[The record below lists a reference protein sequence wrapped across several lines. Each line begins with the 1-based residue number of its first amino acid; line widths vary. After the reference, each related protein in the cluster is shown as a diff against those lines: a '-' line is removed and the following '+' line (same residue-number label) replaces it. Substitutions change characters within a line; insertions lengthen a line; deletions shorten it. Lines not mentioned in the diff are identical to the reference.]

1 MVRQIPPEVSTVF
14 DRYPNALR
22 KKLMSLRQ
30 LILTTA
36 AKIPDVGAVEET
48 LKWGEPSYLVKGG
61 TTIRINAR
69 NDQPNQYA
77 IYFHCKTRLV
87 ETFKVLYGD
96 TFRYEG
102 NRAIIFNVD
111 DEVPIEVLEHCISLS
126 LTYHQRKKLP
136 LLGA

>member
-1 MVRQIPPEVSTVF
+1 MAKPIPPDVNEVF
-14 DRYPNALR
+14 ERYPGPLR
-22 KKLMSLRQ
+22 NKLILLRE

-36 AKIPDVGAVEET
+36 AQLHDVGDVVET
-48 LKWGEPSYLVKGG
+48 LKWGEPSYLVKDGS
-61 TTIRINAR
+61 TIRINAR
-69 NDQPNQYA
+69 NAQPNQYA

-87 ETFKVLYGD
+87 DTFKVLYGD

-111 DEVPIEVLEHCISLS
+111 DEIPIAALEHCISLS